1 MTFSLNLYFDDL
13 INHSTLLYGET
24 NTYKTYH
31 TSEFVK
37 FLLESKKVSPNE
49 ISILDFAPSLTKIED
64 LKIGGKIQDFY
75 EQSGA
80 CKNLVIKG
88 EIIPP
93 RLKSRNKKELYQNAR
108 ENFKKTSEI
117 LTIFNENPTSILI
130 INDISI
136 HLHGGS
142 IKLLLNAINKSNTFF
157 GNAYFGSSIKRGY
170 ATLFSLRERRKVKSL
185 IKKVEQSY
193 FTG

>member
-1 MTFSLNLYFDDL
+1 MTFSLNLNFDDL

-24 NTYKTYH
+24 NTYKTYQ

-37 FLLESKKVSPNE
+37 FLLESKKIPPKE
-49 ISILDFAPSLTKIED
+49 ISILDFAPSLMEIKN

-75 EQSGA
+75 KQSST
-80 CKNLVIKG
+80 CNNIIFKG

-93 RLKSRNKKELYQNAR
+93 RLKSSNKKELYHNVR
-108 ENFKKTSEI
+108 ENFEKTSEI
-117 LTIFNENPTSILI
+117 LSRFNDDPTSTLI

-136 HLHGGS
+136 YLHIGS
-142 IKLLLNAINKSNTFF
+142 IKSLLNAINKSKTFF

-185 IKKVEQSY
+185 VNKVEESY

>member
-1 MTFSLNLYFDDL
+1 MTIKN
-13 INHSTLLYGET
+13 
-24 NTYKTYH
+24 
-31 TSEFVK
+31 
-37 FLLESKKVSPNE
+37 
-49 ISILDFAPSLTKIED
+49 

-75 EQSGA
+75 EQSGD
-80 CKNLVIKG
+80 CKNLIFKG

-93 RLKSRNKKELYQNAR
+93 RLKSRNKKELYHNAR

-117 LTIFNENPTSILI
+117 LNLFIDNPTAILI

-136 HLHGGS
+136 YLHIGS

-157 GNAYFGSSIKRGY
+157 GNTYFGSSIKRGY
-170 ATLFSLRERRKVKSL
+170 STLFSLRERRKVKSL
-185 IKKVEQSY
+185 IKKVEHSY

>member
-1 MTFSLNLYFDDL
+1 MNFKVKLDFDDL
-13 INHSTLLYGET
+13 INHSTILYGET
-24 NTYKTYH
+24 NTYKTYQ

-37 FLLESKKVSPNE
+37 FLLESKTIAPRE
-49 ISILDFAPSLTKIED
+49 ISILDFAPTLMTIKN
-64 LKIGGKIQDFY
+64 LKVGGKIQDFY
-75 EQSGA
+75 EQSGV
-80 CKNLVIKG
+80 CRNIIFKG

-93 RLKSRNKKELYQNAR
+93 RLKSRNKKELYQNSR
-108 ENFKKTSEI
+108 ENFKKTSKI
-117 LTIFNENPTSILI
+117 LNTFNENPTSILI

-142 IKLLLNAINKSNTFF
+142 IKLLLNAINESKTFF
-157 GNAYFGSSIKRGY
+157 GNTYFGSSIKRGY

-185 IKKVEQSY
+185 INKVELSY

>member
-1 MTFSLNLYFDDL
+1 MNFKIKLNFDDL
-13 INHSTLLYGET
+13 VNHYTLLYGET
-24 NTYKTYH
+24 NTYKTSQ

-37 FLLESKKVSPNE
+37 FLLESKNISPKE
-49 ISILDFAPSLTKIED
+49 ISILDFAPSLMKIKN
-64 LKIGGKIQDFY
+64 LKIGGRIQDFY
-75 EQSGA
+75 EQSSA
-80 CKNLVIKG
+80 CKNIIFKG

-93 RLKSRNKKELYQNAR
+93 RLKSKNKKELYLYAR
-108 ENFKKTSEI
+108 ENFEKTSEI
-117 LTIFNENPTSILI
+117 LNLFNDNPTPILI

-136 HLHGGS
+136 YLHIGS

-170 ATLFSLRERRKVKSL
+170 ATLFSLQERRKVKSL
-185 IKKVEQSY
+185 INKVEQSY

>member
-24 NTYKTYH
+24 NTYKTYQ

-37 FLLESKKVSPNE
+37 FLLESKSISPKE
-49 ISILDFAPSLTKIED
+49 ISILDFAPHLMTTKN
-64 LKIGGKIQDFY
+64 LKIGGKIEDFY
-75 EQSGA
+75 EQSSA
-80 CKNLVIKG
+80 CKNIIFKG

-93 RLKSRNKKELYQNAR
+93 RLKSKNKKELYLYAR
-108 ENFKKTSEI
+108 ENFEKTSEI
-117 LTIFNENPTSILI
+117 LNLFNDNPTPILI
-130 INDISI
+130 INDISL
-136 HLHGGS
+136 HLHVGS
-142 IKLLLNAINKSNTFF
+142 IKLLLNVINKSKTFF

-185 IKKVEQSY
+185 INKVEQSY